1 MSFGKA
7 GEDGYYCRMNDSAIV
22 CRVPESDYTSL
33 AGTNANTLRPAA
45 LLSLDWDKVT
55 ALDFSVDDVTCA
67 VSHKGSKFLYND
79 EETDFDAVK
88 NAVNAL
94 NVSSYNSE
102 APTQKQEMEFTISLD
117 NADYPTLTVSV
128 YRYDGES
135 CLVQLNGE
143 TQGLVSR
150 SQISTLREAVTAI
163 ALGKADSADSA
174 AQ

>member
-1 MSFGKA
+1 M
-7 GEDGYYCRMNDSAIV
+7 
-22 CRVPESDYTSL
+22 
-33 AGTNANTLRPAA
+33 
-45 LLSLDWDKVT
+45 
-55 ALDFSVDDVTCA
+55 
-67 VSHKGSKFLYND
+67 
-79 EETDFDAVK
+79 
-88 NAVNAL
+88 
-94 NVSSYNSE
+94 SSYNSE